1 MGRFFDTAKL
11 HPYQREMLAELARC
25 PGRATRHARWMA
37 IYGLRFPYMARA
49 IRELELRDSI
59 EAARV
64 RREERDGRPIQVI
77 FFEEVA
83 GIDID
88 QAREALME
96 LGNAILQIP
105 AKISKLSPS
114 NGDLLLIEP
123 AEHPHPHRGKRGRW
137 ANQRHD
143 NLARTA
149 RHAKGR

>member
-11 HPYQREMLAELARC
+11 HPYQREMLVQAFGTRL

-49 IRELELRDSI
+49 IREIELRDSI
-59 EAARV
+59 EAARA
-64 RREERDGRPIQVI
+64 RREERDDRPIQVI

-83 GIDID
+83 GIDIY
-88 QAREALME
+88 QAREALKD
-96 LGNAILQIP
+96 LHTALLQIP
-105 AKISKLSPS
+105 AKISKRYD
-114 NGDLLLIEP
+114 GELLLMEP
-123 AEHPHPHRGKRGRW
+123 VEHAHPHRGKRGRW